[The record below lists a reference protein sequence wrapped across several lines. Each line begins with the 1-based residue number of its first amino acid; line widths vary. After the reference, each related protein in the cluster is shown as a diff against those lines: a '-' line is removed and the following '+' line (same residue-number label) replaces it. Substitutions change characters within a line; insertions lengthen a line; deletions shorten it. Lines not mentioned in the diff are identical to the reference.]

1 MNDLKKYID
10 NILSDETKSVDERI
24 EEVMALRDRSEET
37 EKSERLAKDRII
49 FQSLFEMLNELPGN
63 ERDVEKIQLLTLLA
77 ETMVGQRDYRHLKYV
92 SEETLD
98 ILRDEQ
104 IEWDILE
111 QAIPRIAD
119 ALEYSYY
126 FHDLYEILLRYMR
139 KAIAEGV
146 ELSDIEDEAEMVV
159 RLKILITDYY
169 DNYLFDD
176 KIRKALAE
184 IFSSEKLID
193 IISRPD
199 PGHLRRDPVEYTDKW
214 EEIIYDAEEE
224 LDRRF
229 ANHRKGMGFC
239 FMYWNAKQDLLK
251 EKYGIEWRSPSQ
263 MNPRVMF
270 D

>member
-1 MNDLKKYID
+1 MNALKKYID
-10 NILSDETKSVDERI
+10 AILSDETKSIDDHI
-24 EEVMALRDRSEET
+24 AEVMELRDHNKET
-37 EKSERLAKDRII
+37 DKSERLSKDRVI
-49 FQSLFEMLNELPGN
+49 FQSLFEMLNELPGH

-92 SEETLD
+92 SEE
-98 ILRDEQ
+98 ILNIMRDEL

-126 FHDLYEILLRYMR
+126 FHDLYEILLRFMR

-146 ELSDIEDEAEMVV
+146 DLSDIEDEAEMVV

-169 DNYLFDD
+169 ENYLFDD

-184 IFSSEKLID
+184 IFSSEKLVD

-199 PGHLRRDPVEYTDKW
+199 PGHLRRDPVEYTDEW
-214 EEIIYDAEEE
+214 EDIIYDAEEE

-229 ANHRKGMGFC
+229 ANHPKGMGFC